1 MLNVLSCIAVEH
13 DLRYVALAA
22 IVCISGSFLSMRL
35 YTRMRRSEGSRRWL
49 WLFLGALV
57 ATCTVWTAHFAA
69 MLGYL
74 VPFDRSFAPGLTVA
88 SFALLFGCTC
98 FAFGVS
104 LRSASGMNIELGGA
118 LFGFGIA
125 IMHYSGMAAFLVPG
139 IIEWT
144 PSYVLASIVLG
155 ACLGALAFNR
165 ASRPVS
171 RFCRTGSALAMIL
184 SILSMHFTG
193 MEAMTITPLAGLDV
207 PAQVIRDEYMLA
219 AVIGVTTVLLVTVG
233 SAYTIDRHSMQE
245 AAARYEQLTLFDPL
259 TGLPNRIR
267 AEGKLAELL
276 AVASRSNE
284 RVAVFVIDL
293 EQLATVNA
301 AHGEAA
307 GDAVLRDVGIQLHD
321 AAGGEEYA
329 ARLTGS
335 QFLFFKAGV
344 YGRHETVAAASRL
357 QKLVAGPHM
366 TPMGAL
372 TLHSALGI
380 AAFPD
385 DGLDASTLLSR
396 AGLAAQEAKRGGSGE
411 IRSYQEGLDDDIRH
425 QARLAID
432 LRSAASGNQLEL
444 YYQPQHC
451 TNTRSLVGFEALVRW
466 HHPAFGMVSPG
477 EFIPVAERTG
487 LIGEIGEYVL
497 RRACADAAAWPAPY
511 KVAVNVAAY
520 QLTRIDLPALV
531 DEVLKE
537 TGLAQERLEIELTES
552 GLIADHARALA
563 TITRLK
569 TLGVS
574 IAMDDF
580 GTGYSSLALLQH
592 FPFDKIKIDRSFISG
607 VASRPRAAAIV
618 RAALLIAESMNIL
631 VLAEGVESEE
641 EFAYLREA
649 GCPAVQGFLFGRPM
663 PLSSAQTLMLREQ
676 LRLAAAVDA
685 QSDPD
690 AEALQEAAGRMAS

>member
-22 IVCISGSFLSMRL
+22 SVCVFGSFLSMRI
-35 YTRMRRSEGSRRWL
+35 YTRMRRSDGSRQWL

-57 ATCTVWTAHFAA
+57 ATSTIWTTHFAA

-74 VPFDRSFAPGLTVA
+74 VPFDRSFAPGLTAA
-88 SFALLFGCTC
+88 SFAILFLCTC

-104 LRSASGMNIELGGA
+104 LRSPAGLTIELGGV

-125 IMHYSGMAAFLVPG
+125 IMHYTGMAAFLVPG
-139 IIEWT
+139 IITWT
-144 PSYVLASIVLG
+144 PSYVLASVLLG
-155 ACLGALAFNR
+155 ALFGGLAFNR
-165 ASRPVS
+165 ASRPVT
-171 RFCRTGSALAMIL
+171 RFCRFGSMVAMIL
-184 SILSMHFTG
+184 AIVSMHFTG
-193 MEAMTITPLAGLDV
+193 MEAMTITPLAGIDI
-207 PAQVIRDEYMLA
+207 PPQAMPDEYMLA
-219 AVIGVTTVLLVTVG
+219 AVTGITTVLLVTVG
-233 SAYTIDRHSMQE
+233 SSYTIDRFSLQE
-245 AAARYEQLTLFDPL
+245 ATERYQQLTLFDAL
-259 TGLPNRIR
+259 TGLPNKTW

-276 AVASRSNE
+276 GSAIRSND
-284 RVAVFVIDL
+284 RVAVYTIDL
-293 EQLATVNA
+293 EEFAMINA
-301 AHGEAA
+301 AHGDVT
-307 GDAVLRDVGIQLHD
+307 GDAVLREVGLHLND
-321 AAGGEEYA
+321 ALMADEYT
-329 ARLTGS
+329 ARLPGA
-335 QFLFFKAGV
+335 QFMLIKTRVF
-344 YGRHETVAAASRL
+344 GRHETSAAAARL

-366 TPMGAL
+366 TPAGTL
-372 TLHSALGI
+372 TLRSAVGY
-380 AAFPD
+380 AVFPD
-385 DGLDASTLLSR
+385 DGLDASTLITR
-396 AGLAAQEAKRGGSGE
+396 ASLAAQDARRGGSGE
-411 IRSYQEGLDDDIRH
+411 VRRYQAGLDDDVRH

-432 LRSAASGNQLEL
+432 LRSAVSGNQLEL
-444 YYQPQHC
+444 YYQPQNC
-451 TNTRSLVGFEALVRW
+451 TSTRSLVGFEALVRW
-466 HHPAFGMVSPG
+466 HHPTLGMVSPG

-487 LIGEIGEYVL
+487 LIAEIGEYVL
-497 RRACADAAAWPAPY
+497 RRACADAAAWPGGY

-537 TGLAQERLEIELTES
+537 TGLAPERLEIELTES

-592 FPFDKIKIDRSFISG
+592 FPFDKIKIDRSFITD
-607 VASRPRAAAIV
+607 VANRPRAAAIV
-618 RAALLIAESMNIL
+618 RAALLIAESMNIP

-663 PLSSAQTLMLREQ
+663 PLSSVQTLMLREQ
-676 LRLAAAVDA
+676 LRAA
-685 QSDPD
+685 SPGG
-690 AEALQEAAGRMAS
+690 AAGDTDGAAQAPDTGRLAS